1 MSQFRVSE
9 DIVPVSEF
17 KSKAAEWLRRL
28 GKTRGRLVITQ
39 KGKAAGVLLSPKA
52 YDELTERL
60 RFAEAVQQGLADI
73 EAGRMKSHE
82 SIVDAMNHRFGG

>member
-28 GKTRGRLVITQ
+28 GRTRGPLVITQ

-73 EAGRMKSHE
+73 EAGRIKTHE
-82 SIVDAMNHRFGG
+82 SIVDEMNRRFGG